1 MADLSEENPT
11 TDEDLKKRI
20 LDNLDALDKRGK
32 LRVLDFARQLAAR
45 EPSRKIGD
53 TGGALLAFAGSIPK
67 EDLEEIK
74 KAIEE
79 DCEKVDLSE
88 W

>member
-1 MADLSEENPT
+1 MADLQENQTNDEE
-11 TDEDLKKRI
+11 LKRSVLESFDT
-20 LDNLDALDKRGK
+20 LDRREK
-32 LRVLDFARQLAAR
+32 LEVLDFTRQLAAR